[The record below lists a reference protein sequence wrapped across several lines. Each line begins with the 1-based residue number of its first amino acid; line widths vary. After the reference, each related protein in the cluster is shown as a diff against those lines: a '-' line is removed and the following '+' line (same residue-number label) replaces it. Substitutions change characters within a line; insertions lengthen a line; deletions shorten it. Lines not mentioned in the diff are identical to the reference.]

1 VKRRD
6 FIRVIAGAATAWP
19 LVATAQQVEPMRR
32 IGALMDIGE
41 TDAAAKGWVDAFETA
56 LGAAGWHKGRN
67 CAINYRWGA
76 SNPERLAR
84 NAEELVQ
91 SAPEVLLVHG
101 TPALAPLKKINTTIP
116 TVFTAVS
123 DPVGQGFVASIARPG
138 GNITGFSNYDPNI
151 GSKWLQV
158 LKEIAPS
165 VTNVGV
171 MFNPRTSPYN
181 AALFKDSIETAASA
195 LGVLATQALVLDD
208 EEVRKTIALLGSK
221 PGNGLIVA
229 ADPFTLVRA
238 AMIAPLALSSR
249 LPAIFPFRVFAQE
262 GGLIAYGIDLDE
274 QLRKAAGYV
283 DRILKGEKPAD
294 LPVQA
299 PTKYELVV
307 NLKTAKA
314 LGLTIPLPL
323 LGRADEVIE

>member
-1 VKRRD
+1 
-6 FIRVIAGAATAWP
+6 
-19 LVATAQQVEPMRR
+19 MRR

-91 SAPEVLLVHG
+91 SAPDVLLVHG

-123 DPVGQGFVASIARPG
+123 DPIGQGFVASIARPG

-181 AALFKDSIETAASA
+181 AALFKDLIETAASA
-195 LGVLATQALVLDD
+195 LGVLAAQALVLDD

-249 LPAIFPFRVFAQE
+249 LPAIFPFRAFAQE